1 MEDSTKQQLALLTDA
16 WKIEKQK
23 ENEANARRIAIESQI
38 YELVHADL
46 PEKGT
51 HTLPT
56 GMKIATGFSEEW
68 SQEQL
73 NAAYEGWDASVPFPF
88 TGIWK
93 PDGKAINY
101 LRDNLPDAYK
111 QIQPAL
117 TLKPKKPAFS
127 VKDAA

>member
-1 MEDSTKQQLALLTDA
+1 MHQDANQKLALLTQA
-16 WKIEKQK
+16 WKEAKQQ
-23 ENEANARRIAIESQI
+23 EAEANARRIAIESQI
-38 YELVHADL
+38 YELVEAEL

-51 HTLPT
+51 HTLPS

-73 NAAYEGWDASVPFPF
+73 NAAYQDWDASVPFPF
-88 TGIWK
+88 TGVWK
-93 PDGKAINY
+93 PDGKAISY
-101 LRDNLPDAYK
+101 LRDNLPEAYK
-111 QIQPAL
+111 KIQPAL